1 MADSTI
7 DTARN
12 PENLTGNCLSQ
23 VLQATASMEKEI
35 RTLGDVQNNLLI
47 SSSSSSSECE
57 SWHGDDGEEYSQLAQ
72 HVPDDGDGD
81 SDADGDTGED
91 ADEKTDKGPKKKKRR
106 KCVKYLCMLYRPLNQ
121 YVMSH
126 RNIYIIPP

>member
-1 MADSTI
+1 MADSTT

-35 RTLGDVQNNLLI
+35 RTLGDVENNLLI
-47 SSSSSSSECE
+47 SSSASSSESE
-57 SWHGDDGEEYSQLAQ
+57 YILNGDDDGEEYSQLAQ
-72 HVPDDGDGD
+72 RVPDDGDGD
-81 SDADGDTGED
+81 SDGDGDTGED

-121 YVMSH
+121 YAMSH
-126 RNIYIIPP
+126 RNIIPP